1 MKTKDLPV
9 GVMDSGIGGLS
20 ILKEA
25 RKILPKEDF
34 IYFGDSK
41 NAPYGMKTTEEIKK
55 LTFDAFDY
63 LNKKGIKAFVVAC
76 NTATGAAIKEL
87 RDAHP
92 EMPIIGVEPA
102 VKPAVVCN
110 QGGEI
115 IVMATPATLRQ
126 DKFKDLLSKYE
137 NEAKIVTLGCDGL
150 VELIENGNFDRKVI
164 FGYLNT
170 KLGPLLS
177 ENVESIVLG
186 CTHYPFI
193 KDLIKE
199 FLTELNAKYE
209 KILLID
215 GSKGTSSEIKRR
227 LEKAGFLKENG
238 EGSILI
244 ENSLEGIEKD
254 KILELSKRLL
264 EI

>member
-1 MKTKDLPV
+1 MNKKDLPI

-41 NAPYGMKTTEEIKK
+41 HAPYGMKTTEEIRE

-63 LNKKGIKAFVVAC
+63 LNAKGIKAFVVAC
-76 NTATGAAIKEL
+76 NTATGAAIREL
-87 RDAHP
+87 REAHP

-102 VKPAVVCN
+102 IKPAVVCN
-110 QGGEI
+110 QGGRI

-126 DKFKDLLSKYE
+126 QKFKELLSKYE
-137 NEAKIVTLGCDGL
+137 NEAEIVTVGCDGL
-150 VELIENGNFDRKVI
+150 VELIENGNFDRKII

-170 KLGPLLS
+170 KIAPILT

-186 CTHYPFI
+186 CTHYPFV

-199 FLTELNAKYE
+199 FLREYNSKYSG
-209 KILLID
+209 IILID

-227 LEKAGFLKENG
+227 LEMADLIKESG
-238 EGSILI
+238 EGSIVI
-244 ENSLEGIEKD
+244 ENSLEGVEKE